1 MVCYSVV
8 KYGNSKDRKE
18 IAKELSGQYKELAQ
32 SKYSKFLV
40 TKLIWRCPSQQ
51 PSILLEFQS
60 SVVRLLLHREASS
73 VLADAFELHANAY
86 ERTILLREFYRKE
99 ATLFSI
105 TSGSDADKDRAK
117 RGLKG
122 LLKNVDPDWK
132 RWIMAD
138 IKLNYV
144 MM

>member
-1 MVCYSVV
+1 M
-8 KYGNSKDRKE
+8 
-18 IAKELSGQYKELAQ
+18 
-32 SKYSKFLV
+32 
-40 TKLIWRCPSQQ
+40 
-51 PSILLEFQS
+51 
-60 SVVRLLLHREASS
+60 RLLLHREASS

-132 RWIMAD
+132 RRIMAD
-138 IKLNYV
+138 IKLNFV
-144 MM
+144 TM